1 MLCVSYKVEFS
12 KGASKQFAKL
22 SDELQKRIQNKI
34 DQLVDNP
41 RPDGV
46 AKLKNA
52 ENRYRIK
59 IGVYRVL
66 YNILDDIL
74 LVTVVKVGHRSK
86 VYDDE

>member
-1 MLCVSYKVEFS
+1 MNFHSC
-12 KGASKQFAKL
+12 ASKQFAKL
-22 SDELQKRIQNKI
+22 SDELKKRIQSKI

-66 YNILDDIL
+66 YNIFDDIL
-74 LVTVVKVGHRSK
+74 LVTVVKVAHRSK

>member
-1 MLCVSYKVEFS
+1 MSYKVEFS
-12 KGASKQFAKL
+12 KDASKQFAKL

-34 DQLVDNP
+34 DELVDNP
-41 RPDGV
+41 RPNGV

-66 YNILDDIL
+66 YSILDDIL